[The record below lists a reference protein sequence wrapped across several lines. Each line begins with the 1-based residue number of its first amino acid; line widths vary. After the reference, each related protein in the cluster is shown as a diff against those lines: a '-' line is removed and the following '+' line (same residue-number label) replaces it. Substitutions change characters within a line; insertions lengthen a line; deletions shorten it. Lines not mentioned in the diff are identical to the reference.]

1 MRIIIYVVYSTLNYA
16 IELLTLAMAVR
27 ALLSWF
33 FPMASRS
40 SRFVQVLV
48 SVTEIFISPVR
59 RFMMRFAFV
68 RTFPLDL
75 AYLVT
80 YLLLHVAQTVIYSVG
95 TALMDLF
102 II

>member
-1 MRIIIYVVYSTLNYA
+1 MRIIIYVIYSTLNYA

-27 ALLSWF
+27 ALLSWLL
-33 FPMASRS
+33 PMAAHS
-40 SRFVQVLV
+40 SRFVQVLI
-48 SVTEIFISPVR
+48 SITEIFISPVR
-59 RFMMRFAFV
+59 RFMRRFAFV

-80 YLLLHVAQTVIYSVG
+80 YLLLHAAQTIIYSVG
-95 TALMDLF
+95 TALMDFF